1 MTSPNGAVPEGA
13 LGVGMFAARQAES
26 EEEARARATNGAW
39 KGSWNNAQESIK
51 DGLAPRGYVIGE
63 VGRLDNRIDEI
74 TYGQD
79 LAQLATFSTSDV
91 WVKPENCRKVVV
103 IILGGASGGGRNNAS
118 TATGVDIPGLGGFSG
133 GWTEAEY
140 YPEDL
145 PDECQVVVGAGG
157 VGSSTNGAYGAPGV
171 ESSFNGV
178 TAGGAGANA
187 YGVGT
192 KSFRI
197 RGGKGGSRE
206 RVTGGDGG
214 NYRFIPGGDGGTG
227 SYAAGGRGATE
238 LGTDG
243 ESGFGVEAGQAGM
256 GSGGGGG
263 AFGVNVFLGTSLD
276 GGRGGGGGWPSG
288 PGGGGGGGVP
298 GNFGPNSQPGN
309 GGSGA
314 GGAVFVISYLN
325 KPQ

>member
-26 EEEARARATNGAW
+26 EDEARARATNGAW

-51 DGLAPRGYVIGE
+51 DGLAPRGYVAGE

-91 WVKPENCRKVVV
+91 WVKPENLRKAVV

-118 TATGVDIPGLGGFSG
+118 SATGVDIPGLGGFSG

-145 PDECQVVVGAGG
+145 PDECPVVVGAGG
-157 VGSSTNGAYGAPGV
+157 VGSSTIGAYGAPGV

-192 KSFRI
+192 KDFRI
-197 RGGKGGSRE
+197 RGGQGGRSQQVGNSLVYYPGTDGGS
-206 RVTGGDGG
+206 
-214 NYRFIPGGDGGTG
+214 G
-227 SYAAGGRGATE
+227 SYVAGGRGATE
-238 LGTDG
+238 LGAHG
-243 ESGFGVEAGQAGM
+243 ESGFGVEVGQTGM

-263 AFGVNVFLGTSLD
+263 AFGKGNPFGLSLD

-298 GNFGPNSQPGN
+298 GLFGPSSQPGN

-325 KPQ
+325 KPR

>member
-51 DGLAPRGYVIGE
+51 DGLAPRGYVAGE

-91 WVKPENCRKVVV
+91 WVKPENCRKVVA

-118 TATGVDIPGLGGFSG
+118 PNPSIDVQGLGGFSG

-145 PDECQVVVGAGG
+145 PDECPVVVGAGG

-192 KSFRI
+192 KTFRI
-197 RGGKGGSRE
+197 RGGQGGRRE
-206 RVTGGDGG
+206 RVGEGTWSYLPGASGGS
-214 NYRFIPGGDGGTG
+214 G
-227 SYAAGGRGATE
+227 SYAEGGRGASE
-238 LGTDG
+238 RGTHG
-243 ESGFGVEAGQAGM
+243 ESGIGVEVGQTGM

-263 AFGVNVFLGTSLD
+263 AFGQVNNLGPSLD

-298 GNFGPNSQPGN
+298 GIFGPSSQPGN

-325 KPQ
+325 KPR